1 MQKWLENEAWHRG
14 NLMHLYGVENIWLS
28 FLELLLD
35 EMSLLL
41 FNLFVILVKF
51 ESMKNEPANGTDHVP
66 AP

>member
-1 MQKWLENEAWHRG
+1 MQKWLENEAWHQG
-14 NLMHLYGVENIWLS
+14 NLMDLYGVENIWLS
-28 FLELLLD
+28 FLELLPD
-35 EMSLLL
+35 EMSLLF

>member
-1 MQKWLENEAWHRG
+1 MD
-14 NLMHLYGVENIWLS
+14 LYGVENIWLS

-51 ESMKNEPANGTDHVP
+51 ESMKNEPVNGTDHVP